1 MSGFV
6 GFLWGVGTAAFPTEG
21 SWDADGK
28 GESVWDCFTR
38 HTDPSSNSYIQ
49 WEEDLES
56 VRYLGVNFYAFSLS
70 WTRIFPDGNAKAHPN
85 PAGVQHYQHD
95 KIVSLRVF
103 GYTAWS
109 LLDGFEWNHGYS
121 MRTGLFYIDFSK
133 PERHRVP
140 KTSAHFYRRVIR
152 VNFSKLRFIHHLK
165 AE

>member
-1 MSGFV
+1 MLPS
-6 GFLWGVGTAAFPTEG
+6 GFLWGVGSAAFPTEG

-28 GESVWDCFTR
+28 GESVWDRFTR

-85 PAGVQHYQHD
+85 PAGVQHY
-95 KIVSLRVF
+95 LRVF
-103 GYTAWS
+103 GYTAWT

-121 MRTGLFYIDFSK
+121 IRRGLFYIDFSE
-133 PERHRVP
+133 PERRRLP
-140 KTSAHFYRRVIR
+140 KTSAHFYRRLVR
-152 VNFSKLRFIHHLK
+152 DNGFPHLLVFL
-165 AE
+165 